1 MKNISLIVNIVL
13 AVAIGVLFILFISI
27 HGQVKDLNSHPL
39 ASKTG
44 NNKIVYI
51 NIDTLYSKYDMYK
64 DMKAM
69 MEEKQKKMEGE
80 MAVKKNNYEKNVMDY
95 QDKAKKGLLLRSE
108 AEKIEQQLMGDQQN
122 LMKIS
127 QDMQA
132 QLGEETRVQNNK
144 LINTIVNFLKEYN
157 KNGAYQ
163 LILSHIYGG
172 NLLYADNSLDIT
184 NDVVKGLNE
193 KYRSESHNK

>member
-13 AVAIGVLFILFISI
+13 AVAIGVLFVLFLSLR
-27 HGQVKDLNSHPL
+27 GQVKELNSHPI

-44 NNKIVYI
+44 DSKIVYI
-51 NIDTLYSKYDMYK
+51 NIDSLYSKYDMYK

-69 MEEKQKKMEGE
+69 MEDKQKKMEGE
-80 MAVKKNNYEKNVMDY
+80 MAVKKNNYERSVMDY

-122 LMKIS
+122 LMKIGES
-127 QDMQA
+127 MQA
-132 QLGEETRVQNNK
+132 QLADETRVQNNK
-144 LINTIVNFLKEYN
+144 LINTIVDYLKEYN
-157 KNGAYQ
+157 KNGTYQ
-163 LILSHIYGG
+163 FILSHLYGG
-172 NLLYADNSLDIT
+172 NLLYADGSLDIT

-193 KYRSESHNK
+193 KYKSARHK

>member
-13 AVAIGVLFILFISI
+13 AVAIGVLFVLFLYLR
-27 HGQVKDLNSHPL
+27 GQVKELNSHPI

-44 NNKIVYI
+44 DSKIVYI
-51 NIDTLYSKYDMYK
+51 NIDSLYGKYDMYK

-69 MEEKQKKMEGE
+69 MEDKQKKMEGE
-80 MAVKKNNYEKNVMDY
+80 MAVKKNNYERSVMDY

-122 LMKIS
+122 LMKIGES
-127 QDMQA
+127 MQA
-132 QLGEETRVQNNK
+132 QLADETRVQNNK
-144 LINTIVNFLKEYN
+144 LINTIVDYLKEYN
-157 KNGAYQ
+157 KNGTYQ
-163 LILSHIYGG
+163 FILSHLYGG
-172 NLLYADNSLDIT
+172 NLLYADGSLDIT

-193 KYRSESHNK
+193 KYRSEKHK

>member
-1 MKNISLIVNIVL
+1 MKNISLIVNAVL
-13 AVAIGVLFILFISI
+13 AVAIGVLFILFFSLR
-27 HGQVKDLNSHPL
+27 GQVKDLDSHPL

-44 NNKIVYI
+44 DGKIVYI

-69 MEEKQKKMEGE
+69 MEDKQKKMESE
-80 MAVKKNNYEKNVMDY
+80 MSVKKNNYEKNVMDY

-108 AEKIEQQLMGDQQN
+108 QEKIEQQLYGDQQN

-132 QLGEETRVQNNK
+132 QLAEETRVQNNK
-144 LINTIVNFLKEYN
+144 LITTIVDYLKEYN

-163 LILSHIYGG
+163 LILSHVYGG
-172 NLLYADNSLDIT
+172 NMLYADVSLDIT
-184 NDVVKGLNE
+184 NDVIKGLNE
-193 KYRSESHNK
+193 KYKSERHNK